1 MNKTFN
7 VTDVNCNQYNFT
19 LFRFFA
25 LISMQDEKSKAR
37 NVEMA
42 SSGFHM
48 YVSLQLIEWYKIE
61 NDDGM
66 TPNIRQ
72 WYL

>member
-25 LISMQDEKSKAR
+25 LISIQDEKSKAR
-37 NVEMA
+37 NVGMA

-48 YVSLQLIEWYKIE
+48 YVSLQLIE
-61 NDDGM
+61 
-66 TPNIRQ
+66 
-72 WYL
+72 